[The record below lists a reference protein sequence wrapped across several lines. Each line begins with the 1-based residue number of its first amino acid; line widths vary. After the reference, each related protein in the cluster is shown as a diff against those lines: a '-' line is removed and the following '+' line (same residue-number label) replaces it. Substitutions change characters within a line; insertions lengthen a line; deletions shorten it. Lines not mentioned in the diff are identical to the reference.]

1 MFDIGFW
8 ELLLIAVVA
17 LVVVGPER
25 MPRLIR
31 VTGLWIGRANASIQ
45 SVRSEISRELRAE
58 DLRKAISDQ
67 DGTPSVPRYVV
78 PDEMGISE
86 TPAEPIKGPPV
97 KADESEKDNNG
108 VG

>member
-31 VTGLWIGRANASIQ
+31 VTGLWIGRATASIQ
-45 SVRSEISRELRAE
+45 SVRTEISRELRAE

-67 DGTPSVPRYVV
+67 EGTPAVPRYVV
-78 PDEMGISE
+78 PDEMDISSPE
-86 TPAEPIKGPPV
+86 DTV
-97 KADESEKDNNG
+97 KPNTAQTTESNKDSNG
-108 VG
+108 NG

>member
-8 ELLLIAVVA
+8 ELLLIAIVA

-45 SVRSEISRELRAE
+45 SVRSEISRELSAE
-58 DLRKAISDQ
+58 DLRKTILDKE
-67 DGTPSVPRYVV
+67 GTPSVPRYVV
-78 PDEMGISE
+78 PDEANLAETTSE
-86 TPAEPIKGPPV
+86 PV
-97 KADESEKDNNG
+97 EKSSTKDNNG
-108 VG
+108 KG

>member
-8 ELLLIAVVA
+8 ELLLIAIVA

-45 SVRSEISRELRAE
+45 SVRSEISRELSAE
-58 DLRKAISDQ
+58 DLKKTILDQ
-67 DGTPSVPRYVV
+67 EGTPSVPRYVV
-78 PDEMGISE
+78 PDEANLSE
-86 TPAEPIKGPPV
+86 SGAKPV
-97 KADESEKDNNG
+97 EKPSDKANNG
-108 VG
+108 KG

>member
-17 LVVVGPER
+17 LIVVGPER

-45 SVRSEISRELRAE
+45 SVRSEISRELNAE
-58 DLRKAISDQ
+58 DLRKTILDQ
-67 DGTPSVPRYVV
+67 EGTPSVPRYVV
-78 PDEMGISE
+78 PDEADLSE
-86 TPAEPIKGPPV
+86 SAAEPIEKPPA
-97 KADESEKDNNG
+97 KSTKDNNG
-108 VG
+108 KG